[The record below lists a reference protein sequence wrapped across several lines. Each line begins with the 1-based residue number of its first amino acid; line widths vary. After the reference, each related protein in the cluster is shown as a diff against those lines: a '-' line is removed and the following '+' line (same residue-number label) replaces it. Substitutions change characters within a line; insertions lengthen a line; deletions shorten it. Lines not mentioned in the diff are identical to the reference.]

1 MYKLVLCVND
11 LLYQCNRDF
20 HFKKNTF
27 HGVEIFCIR
36 VFKLL
41 YGFFFSK
48 LFFFYIYSCFLS
60 MTFCYL
66 SNSKEI
72 KIIYP
77 TVSKLKILYIF
88 NKTLIFLKNEVKP
101 IRLNI
106 LFNPQIM
113 IALDYTSAL
122 EYALELTFT
131 IPFDYNTFGFI
142 Y

>member
-1 MYKLVLCVND
+1 
-11 LLYQCNRDF
+11 
-20 HFKKNTF
+20 
-27 HGVEIFCIR
+27 
-36 VFKLL
+36 
-41 YGFFFSK
+41 
-48 LFFFYIYSCFLS
+48 

-106 LFNPQIM
+106 LFNP
-113 IALDYTSAL
+113 
-122 EYALELTFT
+122 
-131 IPFDYNTFGFI
+131 
-142 Y
+142 